1 MKRRYLLKSIQIILV
16 LMVLSAVLFVL
27 NHTVKNG
34 RETQTFLPTVA
45 DTPIYVECNEDT
57 ELEIVMRAKED
68 FQIGGFQ
75 LLLVN
80 ISEES
85 KGTLRFT
92 LEDTAGNLLME
103 QVVPVDTI
111 VPGEWFLVSADAA
124 FCADEEYLFTMT
136 ADDSEPYFMQLS
148 REEMNEVLP
157 MEVTIRQDGAEIDSG
172 VSFGVDVVTEA
183 NVTFGDIFYYSVPVA
198 VLAALICILFLLFGK
213 EKLVSAV
220 KKIPFA
226 EFVAKYGNDIFLLLL
241 FISICISIYA
251 RAYIKG
257 VYITSD
263 SAGYLREA
271 VNLVNGNGFS
281 YDGLAGYDSWFANWP
296 ILYPAMIAAV
306 MFVTQTNAYLASKIL
321 SMLLVGIIIVLLRLY
336 FGKEA
341 WVYSLC
347 LTNIGF
353 LNLTYYTWSEIP
365 FMVVLLCF
373 GLVFAQILKEEQP
386 SVKWYILLGLSG
398 FGCFMIRY
406 YGAYVWIVVGL
417 YLLLFIKQYLEKRE
431 KTVLKKGMCIT
442 VTAFLT
448 GCLSF
453 AYLFMNKIMNG
464 MASGVSRTLWWDD
477 YEKLTNDLI
486 GSLLT
491 EIFNIFSLQVPQIID
506 NCPCSMKVWF
516 LVIVFVGLAWFI
528 KENCRRF
535 STESVMLTLAISY
548 YIIFIGIRY
557 VSSMDTFYFRFF
569 EPATFILSIGLVGL
583 ILPYL
588 RGKKGFGYFTAVVT
602 TVMCMAVVALFQNG
616 SMETENSYY
625 TSLTKQ
631 WDAAYAEIPEKSV
644 VIFSNIDFRSSWYR
658 PDVVEGEILPEN
670 SYEDLQNIYAGSDY
684 MCVRRE
690 DAVTMIAEGD
700 YDKSIKDALQQG
712 LDEKRAESEYIVIN
726 LR

>member
-16 LMVLSAVLFVL
+16 LIVLSAVLVVL

-34 RETQTFLPTVA
+34 RETQTLLPTVT
-45 DTPIYVECNEDT
+45 DTPIYVECNEET
-57 ELEIVMRAKED
+57 ELEIVMQAKED
-68 FQIGGFQ
+68 FHTGGFR

-92 LEDTAGNLLME
+92 LEDSAGNLFME
-103 QVVPVDTI
+103 QVIPVDTI

-124 FCADEEYLFTMT
+124 FCAGEEYIFTMT
-136 ADDSEPYFMQLS
+136 ADGSEPYFMQLS

-157 MEVTIRQDGAEIDSG
+157 VEVAVKQNGAEIDSG

-183 NVTFGDIFYYSVPVA
+183 NVTFGDIFYYSVPLSI
-198 VLAALICILFLLFGK
+198 LAAVVCILFLLFGK
-213 EKLVSAV
+213 EKMVSEV
-220 KKIPFA
+220 KKIPFT
-226 EFVAKYGNDIFLLLL
+226 EFAAKYGNDIFLLLL

-271 VNLVNGNGFS
+271 VNLVSGNGFS

-321 SMLLVGIIIVLLRLY
+321 SMILVGIILVLLRLR

-353 LNLTYYTWSEIP
+353 LNLTYYTWSELP
-365 FMVVLLCF
+365 FMVALLCF

-417 YLLLFIKQYLEKRE
+417 YLLLFMKQYLEKRE

-442 VTAFLT
+442 VTAFLS

-453 AYLFMNKIMNG
+453 AYLFVNKIMNG

-491 EIFNIFSLQVPQIID
+491 EVFNIFSLQVPQIID
-506 NCPCSMKVWF
+506 NCPYSMKVWF
-516 LVIVFVGLAWFI
+516 LVIVFVGLIWFA

-535 STESVMLTLAISY
+535 STESVMLTLAVSY
-548 YIIFIGIRY
+548 YLIFIGIRY

-569 EPATFILSIGLVGL
+569 EPATFLLSIGLVGL

-588 RGKKGFGYFTAVVT
+588 RGKKGFSYFTAIVT
-602 TVMCMAVVALFQNG
+602 TVMCMAVVSLFQNG

-631 WDAAYAEIPEKSV
+631 WDEAYAEIPERSV

-684 MCVRRE
+684 MCVRME

-700 YDKSIKDALQQG
+700 YAKSIKEALQQG
-712 LDEKRAESEYIVIN
+712 LDEKSAESKYIVIN